1 MKRSALAAAL
11 CALVISSPAEAAPM
25 HGFSDDP
32 RAFEQNGSEALA
44 AGATANRVVVGWR
57 EQPSDLAPAVAA
69 MGGATPIIS
78 LNTIRADTPPDAYAA
93 SCARFAEA
101 YPQAIIGTLNEPNI
115 PLGGSQS
122 IAAAVAQVNACA
134 DAVHAVHPAQVVLGA
149 AVAPVNMTDAAAFIS
164 DMVPYLNGENASWH
178 DYFDRVYSQ
187 TPDVAVDMHLY
198 PYGEDKLKKLAVEV
212 RYGRRY
218 GPVYVTEVAA
228 LGEMGPRKRAK
239 LTGRLSAKLD
249 SLHVAAA
256 MFFRLGAVRP
266 DWLGWRSEAISAAG
280 DRTRIFKELRKTWR
294 SQKSRA
300 LAHAVVTGTDA

>member
-1 MKRSALAAAL
+1 MHPTGESRSRVGAQKPCGAAGRGGEESARRSSDRVFVRDAFAGFRRRATRENQVRAGLMKRSALAAAL

-115 PLGGSQS
+115 PLGARSRSRRPWRRSTPARMPSTPS
-122 IAAAVAQVNACA
+122 IPHRSCSAQR
-134 DAVHAVHPAQVVLGA
+134 L
-149 AVAPVNMTDAAAFIS
+149 
-164 DMVPYLNGENASWH
+164 
-178 DYFDRVYSQ
+178 
-187 TPDVAVDMHLY
+187 
-198 PYGEDKLKKLAVEV
+198 
-212 RYGRRY
+212 RR
-218 GPVYVTEVAA
+218 
-228 LGEMGPRKRAK
+228 
-239 LTGRLSAKLD
+239 
-249 SLHVAAA
+249 
-256 MFFRLGAVRP
+256 
-266 DWLGWRSEAISAAG
+266 
-280 DRTRIFKELRKTWR
+280 
-294 SQKSRA
+294 
-300 LAHAVVTGTDA
+300 